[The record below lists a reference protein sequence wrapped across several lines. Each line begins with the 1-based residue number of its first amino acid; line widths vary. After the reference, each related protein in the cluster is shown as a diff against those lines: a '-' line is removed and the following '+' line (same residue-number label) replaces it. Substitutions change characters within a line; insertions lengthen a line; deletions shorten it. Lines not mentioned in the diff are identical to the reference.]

1 MNIMAYLREHAKTSS
16 CKRYGVAALVV
27 TRWQGDEGFASIA
40 LNRSLTVC
48 TGEVGKCSCEHAEM
62 IALAEAL
69 TPSAKRASCEGISVW
84 VTTSPCL
91 SCATTL
97 SHTAIAFGCL
107 LSVRCGALYRDVAG
121 FELLKAAGSIKN
133 VEMLL
138 G

>member
-1 MNIMAYLREHAKTSS
+1 MSLMTYLREHAKTSA

-27 TRWQGDEGFASIA
+27 TRWRGDEGFASIA
-40 LNRSLTVC
+40 LNRSSTAC
-48 TGEVGKCSCEHAEM
+48 TGEVGKCGCEHAEM

-69 TPSAKRASCEGISVW
+69 TPFVKRASCEGICVW

-97 SHTAIAFGCL
+97 LHTALDFGCP
-107 LSVRCGALYRDVAG
+107 LSVRCGALYRDIAG

-133 VEMLL
+133 AGLPL